1 MHLYCV
7 HVPSLENHLRS
18 LFKCQFRKLGPKY
31 LQKFA
36 YVNLNT
42 FYWLKIKCDENEF
55 KKDWKTG
62 TANVYPLLK
71 Y

>member
-1 MHLYCV
+1 MSI
-7 HVPSLENHLRS
+7 PI
-18 LFKCQFRKLGPKY
+18 FT
-31 LQKFA
+31 

-42 FYWLKIKCDENEF
+42 FYWLKIKCGENEF
-55 KKDWKTG
+55 EKDWKSG